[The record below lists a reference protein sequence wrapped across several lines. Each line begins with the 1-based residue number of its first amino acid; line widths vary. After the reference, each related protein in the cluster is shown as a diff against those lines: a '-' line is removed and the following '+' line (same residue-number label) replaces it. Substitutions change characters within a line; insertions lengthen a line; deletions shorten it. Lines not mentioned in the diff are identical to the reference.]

1 MKHLEQKEILLREIM
16 KNYQKAVVAFSGGI
30 DSTLLLKIASE
41 EIATGV
47 LAVTAVSDTFTEEEL
62 QRTRKLTREF
72 GVEQLISQ
80 SREMEDARFVE
91 NSPERCYYCKHLRF
105 STLKEIAR
113 SRGIEH
119 VLDGSNVDDLADYR
133 PGQRAI
139 RELGVKSP
147 LQEVGLTKAEIRELA
162 RKKGIAT
169 WQAPAIACLA
179 SRIPYGETIT
189 KEKLCTIKEGE
200 AFLKGLGFS
209 PCRLRLHGNLARIE
223 VPRDRIFDLMTRSD
237 QVTTYL
243 IKLGVTYVTL
253 DMLGLR
259 SGSMNEAIKGE

>member
-1 MKHLEQKEILLREIM
+1 MEQLKQNLLREKI
-16 KNYQKAVVAFSGGI
+16 KNYQKALVAFSGGI

-41 EIATGV
+41 EIPTGV

-62 QRTRKLTREF
+62 QRTRELTKEF
-72 GVEQLISQ
+72 GVEHLIIQ
-80 SREMEDARFVE
+80 SNEMADARFVD

-105 STLKEIAR
+105 RTLKEIAR
-113 SRGIEH
+113 SRGIEN

-139 RELGVKSP
+139 KELGVKSP

-179 SRIPYGETIT
+179 SRIHYGETIT
-189 KEKLCTIKEGE
+189 KEKLYTIKEGE
-200 AFLKGLGFS
+200 AFLRDLGFF

-223 VPRDRIFDLMTRSD
+223 VPSDRLLDLMTLSE

-243 IKLGVTYVTL
+243 KKLGLTYVTL
-253 DMLGLR
+253 DMMGLR